1 MYLMLAEMIFSVIQ
15 YFNLNRILLLMIGL
29 WPQKQTKLVR
39 LQIILCYFILTSFIV
54 VQFMTFA
61 TSKIS
66 LQLIIDVFPA
76 AFFFLSYM
84 IKYSSFYFNRDV
96 VKYLLDIVQHT
107 YNELKDES
115 EIAIIKKHW
124 NIARRYTKVLTIFS
138 IFGVFGLISVPILPH
153 IIDVSWPANKS
164 RRCSSSQILTEY
176 FIDQEK
182 YFYLIL
188 VHMYAA
194 LYVGA
199 AAMVSTGAMSVV
211 YFQHVCGMFKVAS
224 YRIKQSMTNNVL
236 QSDCLQKENLICKG
250 IICAVDMHRKA
261 LKILELFLSKFNIF
275 YFFLIPSAQ
284 ISLSFSLFQVFNGVL
299 SGYNIVRLISPC
311 IYATVHY
318 ANVCVANSFAQKIT
332 DYNSHIFVT
341 VYNVKWYVAP
351 LRTQKLILFLLQK
364 GTKVFNLVVGGLFTA
379 SLEGLAVL
387 TNATLSYFIVIYSAG

>member
-54 VQFMTFA
+54 VQ
-61 TSKIS
+61 
-66 LQLIIDVFPA
+66 
-76 AFFFLSYM
+76 
-84 IKYSSFYFNRDV
+84 